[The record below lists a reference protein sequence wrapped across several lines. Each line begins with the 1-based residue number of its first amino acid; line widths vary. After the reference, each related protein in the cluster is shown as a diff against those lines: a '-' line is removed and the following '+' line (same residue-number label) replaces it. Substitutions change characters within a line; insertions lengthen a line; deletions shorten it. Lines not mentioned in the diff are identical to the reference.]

1 MDRSSVATMQNRHRP
16 KNNGFTLIEV
26 MVALTIIA
34 LTLGAIITSS
44 GSQASQAAYLKQKTI
59 AHWVALNEI
68 TRLQINNTWPDAG
81 NEEGTTTMANNV
93 WFWTKTV
100 KKTEDENSRQ
110 ITYQLFSDKERKKN
124 LTSLTAY
131 TIK

>member
-1 MDRSSVATMQNRHRP
+1 
-16 KNNGFTLIEV
+16 

-34 LTLGAIITSS
+34 LSLGAIITSS
-44 GSQASQAAYLKQKTI
+44 GSQATQATYLKQKTI

-68 TRLQINNTWPDAG
+68 TQLQVNNTWPDTG
-81 NEEGTTTMANNV
+81 DENGSTSMANNK
-93 WFWTKTV
+93 WFWTKIV

-110 ITYQLFSDKERKKN
+110 VTYQIFSDKDRKHN